1 MKKII
6 YILLLSLVFVL
17 TGCQKE
23 KQITV
28 RYLNFKPEIANVY
41 NEIAQEYE
49 KETGVKVVVETAA
62 SGTYESTLQARMGT
76 NMAPT
81 IFQIN
86 GPIGYLG
93 WKDYCLDLKDTKLY
107 NSLLDKDLAI
117 SSDNGVYGIPNVLE
131 GYGIIYNN
139 AIMEKYFNASWKAT
153 DFMSVKEINSFE
165 KLKSVVEDMQNNKD
179 KLGIEGVFAS
189 TSLKSGEDWRWQTH
203 LFNIVL
209 NSEINISTRESF
221 DSYVNL
227 EFKSL
232 EKYKN
237 IFDLY
242 LDNSTREKTSLG
254 TVTVA
259 DSMAEFALGKCA
271 MVQNGNW
278 AASQVLGTNGNVVK
292 SEDIKFMP
300 IYMGLDNEERQ
311 GICIGTENYLTINKK
326 ASEEEQKASV
336 EFLEWLYLSEKGN
349 EYVVNDLKFISPF
362 FKQEEEKLSDPLSR
376 EIVKW
381 ASNSD
386 YNNVEWEF
394 TIIPSITFKEDFGAN
409 LLKYSQNKLEWNK
422 VAESVKN
429 KWKEEWNLLIKK

>member
-17 TGCQKE
+17 TGCQNE

>member
-394 TIIPSITFKEDFGAN
+394 TIIPSIAFKEDFGAN

>member
-221 DSYVNL
+221 DGYVNL

-254 TVTVA
+254 IVTVA

-394 TIIPSITFKEDFGAN
+394 TIIPSIAFKEDFGAN